1 MKVRRFFHNFFCL
14 FLPILFSLY
23 PIHILTSCAPN
34 LLKKIDVEIIKCRD
48 ILNSIENGNK
58 TKIEMNK
65 NSFSVKDLL
74 YGNVNL
80 NNGNYIL
87 IIGSNTTSEMCEF
100 MSGDST
106 CKLKEQW
113 GKNNYSSSKFYQA
126 FSLIENDMQQDLPL
140 VFFIDYFFT
149 AENINSSVI
158 ITKNNKK
165 IDWKK
170 SKISDTNIGPFSVW
184 SKNDLEVAHNLNP
197 EWDKEKKIIEGDYIR
212 YDQSAINYRDFIN
225 YAKTIYEGSKSFG
238 LNNNCYIAYFVNGYF
253 KETQCLPITTEKFV
267 EKISNEKNG
276 LYIEK
281 NNE

>member
-14 FLPILFSLY
+14 FLPILFSLC

-106 CKLKEQW
+106 CKLKEQ
-113 GKNNYSSSKFYQA
+113 
-126 FSLIENDMQQDLPL
+126 
-140 VFFIDYFFT
+140 
-149 AENINSSVI
+149 
-158 ITKNNKK
+158 
-165 IDWKK
+165 
-170 SKISDTNIGPFSVW
+170 
-184 SKNDLEVAHNLNP
+184 
-197 EWDKEKKIIEGDYIR
+197 
-212 YDQSAINYRDFIN
+212 
-225 YAKTIYEGSKSFG
+225 
-238 LNNNCYIAYFVNGYF
+238 
-253 KETQCLPITTEKFV
+253 
-267 EKISNEKNG
+267 
-276 LYIEK
+276 
-281 NNE
+281 